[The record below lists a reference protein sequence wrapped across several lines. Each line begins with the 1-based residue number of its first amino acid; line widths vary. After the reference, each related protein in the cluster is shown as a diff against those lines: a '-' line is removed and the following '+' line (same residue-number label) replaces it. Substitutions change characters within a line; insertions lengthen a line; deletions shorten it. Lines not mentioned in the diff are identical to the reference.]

1 MLPLNGVLPKVVV
14 LLLAGSLCACAT
26 APRRTEAERAA
37 DADADTA
44 VRVET
49 ALTADPQPFARHIDV
64 SVDGGVVYLGGYV
77 WSVEDLYLARNL
89 AASVPGV
96 KSVSSDME
104 LMRGGSKGR

>member
-1 MLPLNGVLPKVVV
+1 MRRLNGVFQAVVIV
-14 LLLAGSLCACAT
+14 LLAGSLGACST

-37 DADADTA
+37 DADTA
-44 VRVET
+44 AWVET
-49 ALTADPQPFARHIDV
+49 ALTADPHLFARHIDV

-96 KSVSSDME
+96 KSVSSEME
-104 LMRGGSKGR
+104 LMRGGGKGR

>member
-1 MLPLNGVLPKVVV
+1 MRPLNGVFPKVVV
-14 LLLAGSLCACAT
+14 VLLAGSLGACSM
-26 APRRTEAERAA
+26 APRRTETERAA
-37 DADADTA
+37 DADTA
-44 VRVET
+44 ARVET
-49 ALTADPQPFARHIDV
+49 ALSADPHLFARHIDV

-96 KSVSSDME
+96 KSVSSELE

>member
-1 MLPLNGVLPKVVV
+1 MRALNGVFPKVVI
-14 LLLAGSLCACAT
+14 LLLAGSLSACST
-26 APRRTEAERAA
+26 GPPRTEAEQA
-37 DADADTA
+37 ADADTA
-44 VRVET
+44 ARVES
-49 ALTADPQPFARHIDV
+49 ALTANPTLFARHIDV

-96 KSVSSDME
+96 KSVSSELE

>member
-1 MLPLNGVLPKVVV
+1 MRPLNGVLPKVVV

-37 DADADTA
+37 DADTA

-49 ALTADPQPFARHIDV
+49 ALTADPQLFARHIDV

-96 KSVSSDME
+96 KSVSSELE

>member
-1 MLPLNGVLPKVVV
+1 MRPLNAVLPKVVI
-14 LLLAGSLCACAT
+14 LLLAGSLSACST
-26 APRRTEAERAA
+26 APRRTEAQRAA
-37 DADADTA
+37 DADTA
-44 VRVET
+44 SRVEG
-49 ALTADPQPFARHIDV
+49 ALTADPHLFARHIDV